1 MNLVR
6 LVIVTTPL
14 ALRAGPARA
23 QAQQPMTSAD
33 GRHIALPHLAQDAMG
48 WSGGTTICPVGEEGP
63 GCETF
68 TTTYCC
74 EGAGSLDLDGAART
88 LAETLA
94 AGGFVEAHRIQL
106 HRVRAVHI
114 PEGDDEFAPRPV
126 RVRKRSAT
134 GRHHDLRVTVSGQR
148 PIRIAVFDD
157 KRRILSGRYRCEE
170 GGAGAITEVVLA
182 RAERPVAYANVTCRS
197 GSFWQRLRLAAP

>member
-1 MNLVR
+1 
-6 LVIVTTPL
+6 
-14 ALRAGPARA
+14 
-23 QAQQPMTSAD
+23 MTSAD
-33 GRHIALPHLAQDAMG
+33 GRQIALPYMAEDAMG

-74 EGAGSLDLDGAART
+74 EGADSLDLDGAARR
-88 LAETLA
+88 LVETLA
-94 AGGFVEAHRIQL
+94 AGGFVQAHRIQL
-106 HRVRAVHI
+106 HRVAAVHNADG
-114 PEGDDEFAPRPV
+114 EDEFAPRPV

-134 GRHHDLRVTVSGQR
+134 GRHHDVRVTVSGQR
-148 PIRIAVFDD
+148 PIRIAVFDG

-197 GSFWQRLRLAAP
+197 GSSWARLRLAAQ